1 MFIQEE
7 EIRYYNQ
14 ADGLIAIQS
23 FPIIRAERRRR
34 SRVARTARRSRPPI
48 PTTRSLKLTRNS
60 NRRSLG
66 APRQDIG
73 TLPRSA
79 TRSTPWP
86 RGLLTLPDMNAWLMA
101 IGSPHVRTG
110 TYWLEYRKASP
121 KVSGKDPATAI
132 PQAVERVHW
141 ADYMAAEIG
150 LPAAYDYGSQR
161 GAYALY
167 RATNW
172 VGDNGWVAK
181 MDYQFRGIFS
191 SGDVFRTSGHIV
203 DRWQGTKTGTG
214 YVQAKFSSINQRG
227 EDIMPGTAIFA
238 LPTRAD
244 AVSRRCRCGWPFAVT
259 TVDLE
264 ISSKVA
270 TVTSN
275 DPDTRR
281 VRTRP
286 ANSSAFATPSNAT
299 EQSGRRWFETPARG
313 CTPVPPSLT
322 GPSRRGPDRIRTLRQ
337 CWSGV

>member
-150 LPAAYDYGSQR
+150 LPAAYDYRSQR
-161 GAYALY
+161 GAYALH

-172 VGDNGWVAK
+172 VARVAGPDN
-181 MDYQFRGIFS
+181 RT
-191 SGDVFRTSGHIV
+191 VFRPTEMSV
-203 DRWQGTKTGTG
+203 VVR
-214 YVQAKFSSINQRG
+214 QAIPK
-227 EDIMPGTAIFA
+227 PG
-238 LPTRAD
+238 
-244 AVSRRCRCGWPFAVT
+244 G
-259 TVDLE
+259 
-264 ISSKVA
+264 
-270 TVTSN
+270 
-275 DPDTRR
+275 
-281 VRTRP
+281 RP
-286 ANSSAFATPSNAT
+286 AIVPVEGRSRGT
-299 EQSGRRWFETPARG
+299 ESPLWLRTECSLEHHRSHTWNRPQSGIE
-313 CTPVPPSLT
+313 
-322 GPSRRGPDRIRTLRQ
+322 
-337 CWSGV
+337 